1 MRYYDLFYMN
11 ADQLKRRLIL
21 LAVVLNMLTM
31 NGIVSAENQVISVKL
46 LTRIQVDPGLVRFSD
61 VAVIAGRD
69 EDVVRSISE
78 LDLCHL
84 QIGDEKRLTRAFL
97 ELRLSLAVAHAR
109 DVRWSGSQ
117 SVIVS
122 ADQSP
127 EKLLLQVEQEIEN
140 KISHHLD
147 RPLEDIRIRFLCP
160 LQDVLVDE
168 VNHDAEL
175 IPEVVISDEHPVG
188 RKTIE
193 VRLLNDRDVVS
204 SRSVA
209 LEVSVKQSELRIKE
223 PIGRDEIISPENVYV
238 FDSYVTS
245 LQDQVVPADVFGR
258 NARRNLRIGERLD
271 LSDLQPKLKLKTIPQ
286 DIVVRPRDAI
296 RLIAR
301 HKNLEY
307 VVPQAEAMQSGEIG
321 QIIKVKN
328 LQSNRVV
335 HARLVSH
342 DEAVVDLQ

>member
-1 MRYYDLFYMN
+1 MRFHDILFLN
-11 ADQLKRRLIL
+11 AVYLRQQLL
-21 LAVVLNMLTM
+21 LLTVVFNILTM
-31 NGIVSAENQVISVKL
+31 NGIVSAAEPVISVKL
-46 LTRIQVDPGLVRFSD
+46 LTRIQVDPGLVRLSD

-69 EDVVRSISE
+69 EPAVRSISD

-84 QIGDEKRLTRAFL
+84 QTGDEKRLTRAFL
-97 ELRLSLAVAHAR
+97 ELRLSLAVVHAR
-109 DVRWSGSQ
+109 NVRWSGSQ
-117 SVIVS
+117 SVIVTT
-122 ADQSP
+122 DQSP

-147 RPLEDIRIRFLCP
+147 RPLEDIRIRFLRP
-160 LQDVLVDE
+160 LEDVFVDE

-175 IPEVVISDEHPVG
+175 MPEVVISDEQPIG

-193 VRLLNDRDVVS
+193 VRLLNDRNVIS
-204 SRSVA
+204 SRSVS
-209 LEVSVKQSELRIKE
+209 LEISVKQSELRVKE
-223 PIGRDEIISPENVYV
+223 LINRNELIGSENVYV
-238 FDSYVTS
+238 FDSFVTS
-245 LQDQVVPADVFGR
+245 LQDQVLPADVYGR
-258 NARRNLRIGERLD
+258 LARRNLRVGERLD
-271 LSDLQPKLKLKTIPQ
+271 LSDLQPELKTVPQ
-286 DIVVRPRDAI
+286 EIVVRPRDAI

>member
-1 MRYYDLFYMN
+1 M
-11 ADQLKRRLIL
+11 
-21 LAVVLNMLTM
+21 
-31 NGIVSAENQVISVKL
+31 
-46 LTRIQVDPGLVRFSD
+46 LTRIQVDPGLVRLSD

-69 EDVVRSISE
+69 EPAVRSISD

-84 QIGDEKRLTRAFL
+84 QTGDEKRLTRAFL
-97 ELRLSLAVAHAR
+97 ELRLSLAVVHAR
-109 DVRWSGSQ
+109 NVRWSGSQ
-117 SVIVS
+117 SVIVTT
-122 ADQSP
+122 DQSP

-147 RPLEDIRIRFLCP
+147 RPLEDIRIRFLRP
-160 LQDVLVDE
+160 LEDVFVDE

-175 IPEVVISDEHPVG
+175 MPEVVISDEQPIG

-193 VRLLNDRDVVS
+193 VRLLNDRNVIS
-204 SRSVA
+204 SRSVS
-209 LEVSVKQSELRIKE
+209 LEISVKQSELRVKE
-223 PIGRDEIISPENVYV
+223 LINRNELIGSENVYV
-238 FDSYVTS
+238 FDSFVTS
-245 LQDQVVPADVFGR
+245 LQDQVLPADVYGR
-258 NARRNLRIGERLD
+258 LARRNLRVGERLD
-271 LSDLQPKLKLKTIPQ
+271 LSDLQPELKTVPQ
-286 DIVVRPRDAI
+286 EIVVRPRDAI